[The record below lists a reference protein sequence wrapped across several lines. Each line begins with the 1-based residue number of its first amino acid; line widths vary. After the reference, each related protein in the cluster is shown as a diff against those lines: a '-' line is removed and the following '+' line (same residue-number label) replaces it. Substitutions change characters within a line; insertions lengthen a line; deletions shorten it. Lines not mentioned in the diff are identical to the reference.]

1 MVRKRKTATKPKV
14 KKVRKTKPKS
24 KKIVKT
30 KVKKTTTK
38 KPRLNLTPT
47 EKRLLGECKE
57 ILRQNPK
64 LRSKGLNKI
73 KDLEKRKYYYLVW
86 AETEKQPLNTLK
98 YYTKRCFRGPRCYHL
113 DHIYPISRCYLDGIP
128 PEKCGHIT
136 NLRFIKAKDNV
147 DKGHTMTE
155 ESHKALRRI
164 KRLK

>member
-1 MVRKRKTATKPKV
+1 MARKRKTTTKSKV
-14 KKVRKTKPKS
+14 KKTRKTKPK
-24 KKIVKT
+24 T
-30 KVKKTTTK
+30 KKTTTK

-64 LRSKGLNKI
+64 LRSRGLNKI

-86 AETEKQPLNTLK
+86 AETEKQPLNTLR

-113 DHIYPISRCYLDGIP
+113 DHIYPISRCYLDGVL
-128 PEKCGHIT
+128 PEKCGNIT

-147 DKGHTMTE
+147 DKGHTITE

-164 KRLK
+164 KRLKK